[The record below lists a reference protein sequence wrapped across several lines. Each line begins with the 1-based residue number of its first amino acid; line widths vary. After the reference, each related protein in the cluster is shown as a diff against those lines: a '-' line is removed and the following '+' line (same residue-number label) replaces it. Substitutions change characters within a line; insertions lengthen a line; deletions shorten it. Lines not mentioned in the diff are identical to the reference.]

1 MTNWLKQS
9 TAVIVSFGPFVDK
22 ADGVTLETGLVS
34 ALDHASTGIFLS
46 KNGGALT
53 IRHATV
59 TATTY
64 DAYGMYRVTLD
75 TTDTNTLGT
84 LRMAFSEAATC
95 LPVWQDFMVVP
106 ANVWDS
112 MFGADKLQVHVDEMT
127 AGIITATVIADNAID
142 AGAFAA
148 DAITAAKIAA
158 DAGTEIG
165 TAVWATAARTLT
177 AATNVTSTG
186 AAVPIT
192 AGGLVSA
199 DVTAISTDTTAAN
212 NAESFFDGT
221 GYAGGTTKLG
231 VDVVAISGDTTAAD
245 NAELMFDGTGYAGGT
260 TKLGVDV
267 VAISGDTTAADNLEL
282 MYDGTGY
289 AGGTTKLAVN
299 AVALSGSTAAADNA
313 EAGYT
318 GIVTGTAITGTLSTT
333 AFTTNLTEATDDHYN
348 GRIITF
354 TSGVLA
360 GQQREI
366 TDYNGTTKTITV
378 AAMTDAPS
386 NTDAFF
392 IA

>member
-1 MTNWLKQS
+1 M
-9 TAVIVSFGPFVDK
+9 SFGPFVDK
-22 ADGVTLETGLVS
+22 TDGVTLETGLVS

-112 MFGADKLQVHVDEMT
+112 LFSTDKLQVHVDEMT

-142 AGAFAA
+142 AGALAS
-148 DAITAAKIAA
+148 DAITAAKIAS

-199 DVTAISTDTTAAN
+199 DVTAISTDTTAA
-212 NAESFFDGT
+212 
-221 GYAGGTTKLG
+221 
-231 VDVVAISGDTTAAD
+231 D
-245 NAELMFDGTGYAGGT
+245 NAELMF
-260 TKLGVDV
+260 
-267 VAISGDTTAADNLEL
+267 
-282 MYDGTGY
+282 DGTGY

-299 AVALSGSTAAADNA
+299 AVALSGSTTAADNA

-318 GIVTGTAITGTLSTT
+318 GIITGTAITGTLSTT
-333 AFTTNLTEATDDHYN
+333 AFTTDLTEATNDHYT
-348 GRIITF
+348 GRMVTF

-360 GQQREI
+360 GQMREI
-366 TDYNGTTKTITV
+366 TGYNGTTKAITV

-386 NTDAFF
+386 NNDTFF

>member
-1 MTNWLKQS
+1 MTNWVKQS
-9 TAVIVSFGPFVDK
+9 TAVVVSFGPFVDK
-22 ADGVTLETGLVS
+22 TDGVTLETGLVS

-212 NAESFFDGT
+212 NAELFFDGT

-245 NAELMFDGTGYAGGT
+245 NAEAMF
-260 TKLGVDV
+260 
-267 VAISGDTTAADNLEL
+267 
-282 MYDGTGY
+282 DGTGY

-299 AVALSGSTAAADNA
+299 AVALSGSTTAADNA